1 MTHRAESIM
10 AAVKTAVTGL
20 TTTGDRVERGRVRNV
35 ETAPALSVEMG
46 ADDINPERSTY
57 PRVNRDLNVKIFAY
71 VKTNTAPDTQLNLIR
86 EEVYAALMADRT
98 LGLTYVIDTEAIGDD
113 EPELTGESEQI
124 TGKQQMNFVV
134 KYQHS
139 WTNAGA

>member
-1 MTHRAESIM
+1 MTHRAEEIM
-10 AAVKTAVTGL
+10 AAVTTTVTGL

-46 ADDINPERSTY
+46 ADDVNPERSTY
-57 PRVNRDLNVKIFAY
+57 PKIARDLNIKIFIY
-71 VKTNTAPDTQLNLIR
+71 VKRNSSPDTQLNLIR
-86 EEVYAALMADRT
+86 EEVFAAIMADTT
-98 LGLTYVIDTEAIGDD
+98 LGLIFVTDTESIGDD

-134 KYQHS
+134 KYTHS